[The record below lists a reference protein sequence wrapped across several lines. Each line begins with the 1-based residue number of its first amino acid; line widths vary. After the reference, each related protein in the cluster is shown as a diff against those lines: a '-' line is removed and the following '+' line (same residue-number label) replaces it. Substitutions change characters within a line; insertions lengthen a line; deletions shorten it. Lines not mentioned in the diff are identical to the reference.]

1 MGRPLRP
8 LAIKLEG
15 SGEKDL
21 LTVNLTEEKL
31 ARMWSLWAQIDPVE
45 LLLKDKVVNGK
56 AEFAAD
62 YAGRVFMFDNED
74 NLNKFLAYPRQYL
87 QKSPKLP
94 KTYIVAV

>member
-31 ARMWSLWAQIDPVE
+31 ARMWSLWA
-45 LLLKDKVVNGK
+45 
-56 AEFAAD
+56 
-62 YAGRVFMFDNED
+62 
-74 NLNKFLAYPRQYL
+74 
-87 QKSPKLP
+87 
-94 KTYIVAV
+94 